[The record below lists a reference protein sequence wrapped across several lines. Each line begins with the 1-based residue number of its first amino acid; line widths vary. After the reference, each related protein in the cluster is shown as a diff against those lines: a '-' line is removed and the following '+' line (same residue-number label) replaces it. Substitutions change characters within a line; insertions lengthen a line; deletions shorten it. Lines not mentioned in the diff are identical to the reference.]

1 MRALLQK
8 SCKTCTESSIETYY
22 YTIRGLAK
30 LVGLEEIPLDHKWIN
45 DTLFERVKLQAK
57 TTSSKNLAVAALKAL
72 RAYTQTD
79 AVKKKIEKWGSFVS
93 KVSEKYSQVR
103 NKQERTKRESKNWPK
118 GGYDDIRKL
127 AGRLRKE
134 DVVQRAL
141 QKAPAR
147 ITFTELWYLG
157 RWLTFTFYSRHA
169 LRGDLADMQIKK
181 KGANYL
187 YKSRG
192 GKWHV
197 HVGDHKTAKS
207 HGAID
212 IQLHQDVHKALNLVL
227 PYVRAKTS
235 HGYLL
240 STKRYGNRMRRVDM
254 MKMLRNTTEQYLGK
268 RIGIQMLRV
277 MKTTSH
283 LKELDDAASL
293 RQEMGHS
300 ASMQF
305 KYVSRAK

>member
-8 SCKTCTESSIETYY
+8 SCKTCTASSIDTYF

-30 LVGLEEIPLDHKWIN
+30 LVGLEEVPLDHRWIN
-45 DTLFERVKLQAK
+45 DKLFERVKLQPK

-72 RAYTQTD
+72 RAYTQND
-79 AVKKKIEKWGSFVS
+79 AVKKKIEKWGAFVS
-93 KVSEKYSQVR
+93 KISDQYSRVR
-103 NKQERTKRESKNWPK
+103 NKQERTKREAQNWPK

-127 AGRLRKE
+127 AATLRKE
-134 DVVQRAL
+134 HVVQNAL
-141 QKAPAR
+141 TKAPAR
-147 ITFTELWYLG
+147 ISFTELWYLG
-157 RWLTFTFYSRHA
+157 RWFVFTFYSRHA
-169 LRGDLADMQIKK
+169 LRGDLADLQINK

-187 YKSRG
+187 YKKN

-212 IQLHQDVHKALNLVL
+212 IALHEDVHKALNLFL

-254 MKMLRNTTEQYLGK
+254 MKMIRSTTESYLGK

-300 ASMQF
+300 ASMQH
-305 KYVSRAK
+305 KYISRPK

>member
-8 SCKTCTESSIETYY
+8 SCKSCTASSIETYY

-30 LVGLEEIPLDHKWIN
+30 LVGLDEIPLNHNWIN
-45 DTLFERVKLQAK
+45 EKLFERVKLQPK

-79 AVKKKIEKWGSFVS
+79 AVKKKIEKWGKYVS

-103 NKQERTKRESKNWPK
+103 NKQERTTREAKNWPK
-118 GGYDDIRKL
+118 GGYDSIRKL
-127 AGRLRKE
+127 AERLRKE

-141 QKAPAR
+141 EKAPAR
-147 ITFTELWYLG
+147 ISFTELWYLG
-157 RWLTFTFYSRHA
+157 RWIVFTFYSRHA
-169 LRGDLADMQIKK
+169 LRGDLADLQIRKR
-181 KGANYL
+181 GDNYL
-187 YKSRG
+187 YKKG
-192 GKWHV
+192 GKWNV

-212 IQLHQDVHKALNLVL
+212 LVLHEDVHRALERFL
-227 PYVRAKTS
+227 PYVRAKTN

-240 STKRYGNRMRRVDM
+240 STKRYGNRMRRIDM
-254 MKMLRNTTEQYLGK
+254 MKMIRQTTERYLGK

-283 LKELDDAASL
+283 LKELDEAASL

-300 ASMQF
+300 AAMQF
-305 KYVSRAK
+305 KYVSRPK

>member
-8 SCKTCTESSIETYY
+8 SCKTCTPSSIETYY

-45 DTLFERVKLQAK
+45 EKLFERVKLQPK
-57 TTSSKNLAVAALKAL
+57 TTSSKNMAVAALKAL

-93 KVSEKYSQVR
+93 KVSEKYSKTR
-103 NKQERTKRESKNWPK
+103 NKQERTKREAKNWPK

-127 AGRLRKE
+127 AERLRKE

-157 RWLTFTFYSRHA
+157 RWFVFTFYSRHA
-169 LRGDLADMQIKK
+169 LRGDLADLQIKK

-187 YKSRG
+187 YKGSG
-192 GKWHV
+192 GRWHV

-212 IQLHQDVHKALNLVL
+212 IKLHDDVHKALNLFL

-240 STKRYGNRMRRVDM
+240 STKRFGNRMRRVDM
-254 MKMLRNTTEQYLGK
+254 MKMIRNTSEHYLGK

-283 LKELDDAASL
+283 LKEIDEAVSL
-293 RQEMGHS
+293 RKEMGHS
-300 ASMQF
+300 AGMQF
-305 KYVSRAK
+305 KYVSRPK